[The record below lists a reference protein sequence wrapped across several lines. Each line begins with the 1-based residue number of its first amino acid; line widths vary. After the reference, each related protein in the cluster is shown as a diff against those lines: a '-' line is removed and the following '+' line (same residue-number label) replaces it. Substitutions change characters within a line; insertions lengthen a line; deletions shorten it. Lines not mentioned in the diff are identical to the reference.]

1 MFGVFFAD
9 HKDLR
14 RILTDYGF
22 KGHPLLKE
30 FPLTGFSELQ
40 YDWFLS
46 RLLYQQITFMEE
58 YRV

>member
-1 MFGVFFAD
+1 MFGLFFAE

-30 FPLTGFSELQ
+30 FPVTGFSELQ
-40 YDWFLS
+40 YD
-46 RLLYQQITFMEE
+46 
-58 YRV
+58 